1 MANRRIR
8 RTAGEAV
15 FNVANILFLCIICFV
30 TVFPFWYVLMISL
43 NDGRDTA
50 LGGIYFYPR
59 KPTLAN
65 YQYVLSQRAMRTAYR
80 NTLLRTAI
88 GSVLCLLV
96 SGLTAYSMTKKN
108 LPGRNAVLTY
118 FMIPM
123 FIGGTIVS
131 SYVIIAKLGL
141 LDNFLVYV
149 IPGAFNFF
157 YMIIIRTFMQGI
169 PISLEESAKID
180 GASYYRIFFQIV
192 LPLCMPVVATVLLFS
207 GVTYWL
213 DFYTN
218 LLYIA
223 KSNLMVAQYLLYNVV
238 RANRMNELTAQ
249 QAWAGGQMTW
259 QVRSSESPL
268 TSESVKMT
276 VLMVVTLPILVVYPF
291 LQKYFIKGVLIGALK
306 G

>member
-1 MANRRIR
+1 MGRRRIR
-8 RTAGEAV
+8 RTPGEAV
-15 FNVANILFLCIICFV
+15 YNVVNIAVLSIICFL
-30 TVFPFWYVLMISL
+30 TLFPFWYVLVLSL
-43 NDGRDTA
+43 NDGRDSA
-50 LGGIYFYPR
+50 LGGVYFYPR

-65 YQYVLSQRAMRTAYR
+65 YRYVLGQRALRTAYL
-80 NTLLRTAI
+80 NTILRTVVGAT
-88 GSVLCLLV
+88 LCLLV
-96 SGLTAYSMTKKN
+96 SGLAAYSMSKKN

-131 SYVIIAKLGL
+131 SYVVIAKLGL
-141 LDNFLVYV
+141 LDNFLVYIV
-149 IPGAFNFF
+149 PGAFNFF

-180 GASYYRIFFQIV
+180 GSSYYRIFFQIV

-218 LLYIA
+218 LLYVNDP
-223 KSNLMVAQYLLYNVV
+223 KLMVAQFLLYNVV
-238 RANRMNELTAQ
+238 RANRLNMLTIQ
-249 QAWAGGQMTW
+249 QALATGQLW
-259 QVRSSESPL
+259 QLQQSESPL
-268 TSESVKMT
+268 TGESVKMT
-276 VLMVVTLPILVVYPF
+276 VLMVVTLPILLIYPF

>member
-1 MANRRIR
+1 MSNARMLRSPAEKAFN
-8 RTAGEAV
+8 V
-15 FNVANILFLCIICFV
+15 FNIIILCILCFA
-30 TVFPFWYVLMISL
+30 TLFPFWYVLVLSL
-43 NDGRDTA
+43 NDGRDSA
-50 LGGIYFYPR
+50 LGGVYFFPR
-59 KPTLAN
+59 KFTLAN
-65 YQYVLSQRAMRTAYR
+65 YQYVLSQRALRTAYV
-80 NTLLRTAI
+80 NTVLRTVI
-88 GSVLCLLV
+88 GASLSLLV
-96 SGLTAYSMTKKN
+96 SGLVAYSMSKKN
-108 LPGRNAVLTY
+108 LPGRNAILTY

-131 SYVIIAKLGL
+131 GFIVMAKLRM

-180 GASYYRIFFQIV
+180 GASYYRVLFQIV

-213 DFYTN
+213 DFFTN
-218 LLYIA
+218 LLYVS
-223 KSNLMVAQYLLYNVV
+223 KPQLMVAQYLLYRIVL
-238 RANRMNELTAQ
+238 ANQVQVLTEQ
-249 QAWAGGQMTW
+249 QAAGMGQLY
-259 QVRSSESPL
+259 QLQQAGSPI

-276 VLMVVTLPILVVYPF
+276 VLMVVTLPIIVVYPF
-291 LQKYFIKGVLIGALK
+291 LQKYFIKGVLLGALK